1 MAMEVQKE
9 YIQRH
14 YVPLKEESISPPL
27 QDKSYSVN
35 YIQGPPPLISD
46 QPKTIT
52 MRTVAQSIQPS
63 TSSRPANYTGPSMS
77 QTNIPGVY
85 FGYQIQQEERLQ
97 RSPGI
102 MQPTTQQTQQRM
114 VISPTLEPPVQDE
127 NTQEDMYTSTQEV
140 AAGVQVP
147 PPLVPTTTPSAN
159 EKLEHSYLSQQIMK
173 STSTLLNFIQMQVLS
188 SINGTASSIQNGHL
202 KEKDL
207 LECPMAV
214 DSDGFRPVPNL
225 PANEKTNDNQNT
237 GIEHQPLTSYE
248 RNLFR
253 DLQIQSRL
261 PNSNKVSSVSIP
273 PSLNSTPSM
282 QMQPQYTDTEPYID
296 GRKRRQKKTREEKLA
311 YLRQYARER
320 RARETPGQREAR
332 LADLRARQR
341 ARKANE
347 TSDQRKLRLE
357 KDRLKTG
364 RYRAKKKQDDDMSDM
379 FEGNFEAG
387 FTEADIIDF

>member
-14 YVPLKEESISPPL
+14 YVPLKEENISPPL
-27 QDKSYSVN
+27 QNKSYTMN

-46 QPKTIT
+46 QPKTIR
-52 MRTVAQSIQPS
+52 MQTVAQSVQPS
-63 TSSRPANYTGPSMS
+63 TSSRPANYTGPSLS

-97 RSPGI
+97 HSPEI
-102 MQPTTQQTQQRM
+102 MQPTTQQRM
-114 VISPTLEPPVQDE
+114 IISPTLEPPVQEE
-127 NTQEDMYTSTQEV
+127 NTPEDVYTSTQQV
-140 AAGVQVP
+140 VAGVQVP
-147 PPLVPTTTPSAN
+147 PPLVPTTTSSDN
-159 EKLEHSYLSQQIMK
+159 EKMENSYLSQQIMK

-188 SINGTASSIQNGHL
+188 SINGTASSIQNEHY
-202 KEKDL
+202 KEKEL
-207 LECPMAV
+207 SEMAV

-225 PANEKTNDNQNT
+225 PSNEETNDNRNT
-237 GIEHQPLTSYE
+237 GIEDQPLTSYE

-253 DLQIQSRL
+253 DLQIESRL
-261 PNSNKVSSVSIP
+261 PNSNTVSSIPRP

-282 QMQPQYTDTEPYID
+282 QFQSQYADTEPYID

-320 RARETPGQREAR
+320 RARETPAQREAR

-364 RYRAKKKQDDDMSDM
+364 RYRAKKKQDDDMSEI
-379 FEGNFEAG
+379 FEENFEEAG
-387 FTEADIIDF
+387 PFTLVADIIDF